1 MSGTLYLCATPIGN
15 LEDMT
20 FRAVK
25 ILREVDLI
33 AAEDTRHTR
42 KLLTHFDI
50 HTPLIRYD
58 EFSKIQHG
66 EKILQELLSG
76 KNIACVSDAGLPAIS
91 DPGAD
96 LVKLAIKNNIKVCP
110 IPGANAALSALI
122 CSGLSTEK
130 FTFIGFL
137 PNSKKNCRELL
148 EKLKTNDETLIFYEA
163 PHRLKKTLSELKEF
177 LGDRNIVLARELTKI
192 HEEFLRGKISEVEKI
207 LSEPKGEFV
216 VVVERYMSE
225 KISKIPA
232 EENFLDVYQ
241 NFIDAGIDK
250 KNAIRETAKKF
261 NLSRRDVYNA
271 VVVQEKKIMEGD
283 FNECNG

>member
-148 EKLKTNDETLIFYEA
+148 EKFKTNDETLIFYEA

>member
-1 MSGTLYLCATPIGN
+1 MSGILYLCATPIGN

-58 EFSKIQHG
+58 EFTKTVG
-66 EKILQELLSG
+66 EKIIQEILSG
-76 KNIACVSDAGLPAIS
+76 KNVACVSDAGMPAIS

-96 LVKLAIKNNIKVCP
+96 LVRLAIDADIKISP

-130 FTFIGFL
+130 FLFAGFL
-137 PNSKKNCRELL
+137 PKSKKNRL
-148 EKLKTNDETLIFYEA
+148 EILQKLSEHEETIIFYES
-163 PHRLKKTLSELKEF
+163 PHRLKKFFDELENIF
-177 LGDRNIVLARELTKI
+177 GDRNISIAREITKI
-192 HEEFLRGKISEVEKI
+192 HEEFLRGKISDIKKI
-207 LSEPKGEFV
+207 IDEPVGEFV
-216 VVVERYMSE
+216 IICEGCGD
-225 KISKIPA
+225 KNISVDVT
-232 EENFLDVYQ
+232 EENLLNTYQSFLA
-241 NFIDAGIDK
+241 AGLDK
-250 KNAIRETAKKF
+250 KAAIKQTANKF
-261 NLSRRDVYNA
+261 NLGRREVYQA
-271 VVVQEKKIMEGD
+271 VIRFESNFE
-283 FNECNG
+283 E

>member
-1 MSGTLYLCATPIGN
+1 MSGILYLCATPIGN
-15 LEDMT
+15 LDDMT

-25 ILREVDLI
+25 TLREVDLI

-58 EFSKIQHG
+58 EFSKLQQG
-66 EKILQELLSG
+66 EKILQELLAG

-96 LVKLAIKNNIKVCP
+96 LVKLAIENDVKVCP

-137 PNSKKNCRELL
+137 PNSKKNRRELL
-148 EKLKTNDETLIFYEA
+148 EKIFTHEETLIFYEA
-163 PHRLKKTLSELKEF
+163 PHRLKKTLSELKEIF
-177 LGDRNIVLARELTKI
+177 GDRNIVLARELTKI
-192 HEEFLRGKISEVEKI
+192 HEEFLRGKISELEKN

-216 VVVERYMSE
+216 IVVEGNKGGENFETST
-225 KISKIPA
+225 S
-232 EENFLDVYQ
+232 ENFLDAYK
-241 NFIDAGIDK
+241 NLIDAGIDK
-250 KNAIRETAKKF
+250 KTAIRETAIKF
-261 NLSRRDVYNA
+261 NLSRREVYNS
-271 VVVQEKKIMEGD
+271 VVEQEKNLE
-283 FNECNG
+283 E

>member
-1 MSGTLYLCATPIGN
+1 
-15 LEDMT
+15 MT

-58 EFSKIQHG
+58 EFSKVQQG
-66 EKILQELLSG
+66 EKILQELLAG

-96 LVKLAIKNNIKVCP
+96 LVKLAVNSNIKVCP

-130 FTFIGFL
+130 FSFVGFL
-137 PNSKKNCRELL
+137 PKSKKNRDDILQKISERE
-148 EKLKTNDETLIFYEA
+148 ETLIFYEA
-163 PHRLKKTLSELKEF
+163 PHRILKTLEEF
-177 LGDRNIVLARELTKI
+177 EKIFGDRNISIARELTKI
-192 HEEFLRGKISEVEKI
+192 HEEFLRGKISEVKNF
-207 LSEPKGEFV
+207 LTEPKGEFV
-216 VVVERYMSE
+216 IVVEGYSGE
-225 KISKIPA
+225 KIF
-232 EENFLDVYQ
+232 ENPVEDFFEIYKKFLDT
-241 NFIDAGIDK
+241 GIDK
-250 KNAIRETAKKF
+250 KTAIRETAKKL
-261 NLSRRDVYNA
+261 NLSRREIYNKIIEH
-271 VVVQEKKIMEGD
+271 EKNFG
-283 FNECNG
+283 G

>member
-1 MSGTLYLCATPIGN
+1 MSGILYLCATPIGN

-58 EFSKIQHG
+58 EFTKTVG
-66 EKILQELLSG
+66 EKIIQEILAG
-76 KNIACVSDAGLPAIS
+76 KNVACVSDAGMPAIS

-96 LVKLAIKNNIKVCP
+96 LVRLAINANIKISP

-130 FTFIGFL
+130 FLFAGFL
-137 PNSKKNCRELL
+137 PKSKKNRMEILQ
-148 EKLKTNDETLIFYEA
+148 KLSEHEETIIFYES
-163 PHRLKKTLSELKEF
+163 PHRLNKFFDELENIF
-177 LGDRNIVLARELTKI
+177 GDRNISVAREITKI
-192 HEEFLRGKISEVEKI
+192 HEEFLRGKISDIKKI
-207 LSEPKGEFV
+207 IDEPVGEFV
-216 VVVERYMSE
+216 IIVEGCGD
-225 KISKIPA
+225 KNISVDVT
-232 EENFLDVYQ
+232 EENFLNTYK
-241 NFIDAGIDK
+241 NFLAAGLDK
-250 KNAIRETAKKF
+250 KAAIKQTANKF
-261 NLSRRDVYNA
+261 NLSRREVYQA
-271 VVVQEKKIMEGD
+271 VIRFENNFE
-283 FNECNG
+283 E

>member
-15 LEDMT
+15 LDDMT

-25 ILREVDLI
+25 ILRGVDLI

-58 EFSKIQHG
+58 EFSKVQQG

-96 LVKLAIKNNIKVCP
+96 LVKLAINSGVKICP

-130 FTFIGFL
+130 FSFIGFL
-137 PNSKKNCRELL
+137 PNSKKNRREVL
-148 EKLKTNDETLIFYEA
+148 EKFSDREESLIFYEA

-177 LGDRNIVLARELTKI
+177 FGDRNIVLARELTKI
-192 HEEFLRGKISEVEKI
+192 HEEFLRGKISEVEKN

-216 VVVERYMSE
+216 IVVEGNKSDGE
-225 KISKIPA
+225 KKPV
-232 EENFLDVYQ
+232 EENFLDAYK
-241 NFIDAGIDK
+241 NLIAAGIDK
-250 KNAIRETAKKF
+250 KSAIRQTANNF
-261 NLSRRDVYNA
+261 NLNRREVYKA
-271 VVVQEKKIMEGD
+271 VVEFEEKN
-283 FNECNG
+283 F

>member
-1 MSGTLYLCATPIGN
+1 MSGILYLCATPIGN

-58 EFSKIQHG
+58 EFTKTVG
-66 EKILQELLSG
+66 EKIIQEILAG
-76 KNIACVSDAGLPAIS
+76 KNVACVSDAGMPAIS

-96 LVKLAIKNNIKVCP
+96 LVRLAINANIKISP

-130 FTFIGFL
+130 FLFAGFL
-137 PNSKKNCRELL
+137 PKSKKNRAEILQ
-148 EKLKTNDETLIFYEA
+148 KLSEHEETIIFYES
-163 PHRLKKTLSELKEF
+163 PHRLNKFFDELENIF
-177 LGDRNIVLARELTKI
+177 GDRNISVAREITKI
-192 HEEFLRGKISEVEKI
+192 HEEFLRGKISDIKKI
-207 LSEPKGEFV
+207 IDEPVGEFV
-216 VVVERYMSE
+216 IIVEGCGD
-225 KISKIPA
+225 KNISIDVT
-232 EENFLDVYQ
+232 EENFLNTYK
-241 NFIDAGIDK
+241 NFLAAGLDK
-250 KNAIRETAKKF
+250 KAAIKQTANKF
-261 NLSRRDVYNA
+261 NLSRREVYQA
-271 VVVQEKKIMEGD
+271 VIRFENNFE
-283 FNECNG
+283 E

>member
-15 LEDMT
+15 LDDMT

-58 EFSKIQHG
+58 EFSKVQQG

-91 DPGAD
+91 DPGSD
-96 LVKLAIKNNIKVCP
+96 LVKLAINSNIKVCP

-130 FTFIGFL
+130 FFFAGFL
-137 PNSKKNCRELL
+137 PKSKKNRHELL
-148 EKLKTNDETLIFYEA
+148 EKISRREETLIFYES
-163 PHRLKKTLSELKEF
+163 PHRILKTLEEF
-177 LGDRNIVLARELTKI
+177 EKFFGGERNIVIARELTKI
-192 HEEFLRGKISEVEKI
+192 HEEFLRGKISEIKNF
-207 LSEPKGEFV
+207 LTEPKGEFV
-216 VVVERYMSE
+216 IIVEGFTDE
-225 KISKIPA
+225 KIFETP
-232 EENFLDVYQ
+232 EENFIEVYEK
-241 NFIDAGIDK
+241 IISTGIDK
-250 KNAIRETAKKF
+250 KAAIRETAKRF
-261 NLSRRDVYNA
+261 NISRRDVYNK
-271 VVVQEKKIMEGD
+271 VVELEKNKE
-283 FNECNG
+283 